1 MRIVYQDGRLYV
13 SLTKEEI
20 QQAQDSIGMPLEL
33 PIGQLKIFQE
43 DIHKA
48 AMAHWSKIEVP
59 RLVMEHQ
66 RSLNSTPKK
75 KK

>member
-13 SLTKEEI
+13 SLTKDEI

-59 RLVMEHQ
+59 RLVREHQ
-66 RSLNSTPKK
+66 RYLNSTPKK

>member
-13 SLTKEEI
+13 SLTKDEI

>member
-1 MRIVYQDGRLYV
+1 MRIVYQDGRLYI
-13 SLTKEEI
+13 SLTKDEI
-20 QQAQDSIGMPLEL
+20 QQAQDCIGMPLEL
-33 PIGQLKIFQE
+33 PIGQLYVLKD

-59 RLVMEHQ
+59 RLITEHQ

-75 KK
+75 RK